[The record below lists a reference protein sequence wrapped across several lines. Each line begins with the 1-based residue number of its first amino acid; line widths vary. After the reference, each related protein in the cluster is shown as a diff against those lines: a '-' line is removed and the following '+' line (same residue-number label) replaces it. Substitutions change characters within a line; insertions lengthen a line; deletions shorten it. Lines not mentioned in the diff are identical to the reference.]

1 MQIADNGLVLEPK
14 LKERENMK
22 APLSLAIRLSAGVS
36 SALIFCAL
44 STTAAKGQ
52 DNPTIHLP
60 APPPIKFVSRQEQA
74 ELSAEPD
81 PKTRVRIILEMADSH
96 LRHAEEMVPAKRYDE
111 ALTELANYQ
120 GIVEYS
126 LHFLGQVNDDS
137 KRIRDLLR
145 KLELTLRSH
154 GPRIEAIRRV
164 TPSEYAIYIKAI
176 ADFSRSARAQA
187 LNAFYGDTVV
197 RGEAFREEQKP
208 SNDSDSRNQ
217 SSHPKKKP

>member
-1 MQIADNGLVLEPK
+1 
-14 LKERENMK
+14 MK
-22 APLSLAIRLSAGVS
+22 APVSIAIRLSAGFS
-36 SALIFCAL
+36 FALILCAL
-44 STTAAKGQ
+44 STVVTKGQ
-52 DNPTIHLP
+52 EHATIHLP

-81 PKTRVRIILEMADSH
+81 PKICLRIILEMADSH
-96 LRHAEEMVPAKRYDE
+96 LHHAEEMVTAKRYDE

-126 LHFLGQVNDDS
+126 LRYFGRVNDDS

-145 KLELTLRSH
+145 KLELALRSH

-164 TPSEYAIYIKAI
+164 TPSEYSIYIKAI
-176 ADFSRSARAQA
+176 AEFSRSARAQA

-197 RGEAFREEQKP
+197 RGEAFREEQKT